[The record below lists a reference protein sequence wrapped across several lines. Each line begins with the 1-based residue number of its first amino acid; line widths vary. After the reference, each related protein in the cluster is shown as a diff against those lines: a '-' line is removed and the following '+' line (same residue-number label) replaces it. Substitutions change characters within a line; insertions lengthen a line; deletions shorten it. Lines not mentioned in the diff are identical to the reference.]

1 MTPLS
6 KPPFVTFK
14 AGQMNSERVG
24 SHLVI
29 SNKLRVAADP
39 RKGSL
44 SVSRQPDG
52 MVHIQWRDRSTGAL
66 GFDRPVFPDDVTFK
80 RIKSPDVK
88 DRIYELKYKASGDAP
103 TAQRWFFWMQES
115 KPEDDEEN
123 VKKFLN
129 SIDNPPAEGSDNG
142 GAGGGVGGGEE
153 EVMSMLQGM
162 GIGRTGGG
170 AGGGAGGGGTG
181 TRPGRQ
187 MVNTQAVE
195 AALAQLGVMPSP
207 LSPPIGGT
215 ASSLSSTNLLQPN
228 FTTPAA
234 GTATSSSVPAS
245 ATAASGVPPSSEAQ
259 AEDEEMDPE
268 LAEALRLSLAEA
280 ENTAGPPNN
289 NNNNNNGNNPGSGGN
304 GQGEGGAEGKS

>member
-1 MTPLS
+1 
-6 KPPFVTFK
+6 
-14 AGQMNSERVG
+14 MNSEHVG
-24 SHLVI
+24 SHLVV

-39 RKGSL
+39 RKGTL

-80 RIKSPDVK
+80 RIKSPDAK

-115 KPEDDEEN
+115 KPEEDEEN

-129 SIDNPPAEGSDNG
+129 SIDNPPIEGAS
-142 GAGGGVGGGEE
+142 GGGGGGEE

-162 GIGRTGGG
+162 GIGRSGGGGG
-170 AGGGAGGGGTG
+170 AGGGTG
-181 TRPGRQ
+181 ARPGRQ

-207 LSPPIGGT
+207 LSPPTGT
-215 ASSLSSTNLLQPN
+215 LPASMLSSSNVPQPN

-234 GTATSSSVPAS
+234 GTASSSSVPAS
-245 ATAASGVPPSSEAQ
+245 ATAASGVPPSSAAQ

-280 ENTAGPPNN
+280 ESSAGPQSN
-289 NNNNNNGNNPGSGGN
+289 NNNNNNGNNPGSGGGN
-304 GQGEGGAEGKS
+304 GQGERGAEGKS